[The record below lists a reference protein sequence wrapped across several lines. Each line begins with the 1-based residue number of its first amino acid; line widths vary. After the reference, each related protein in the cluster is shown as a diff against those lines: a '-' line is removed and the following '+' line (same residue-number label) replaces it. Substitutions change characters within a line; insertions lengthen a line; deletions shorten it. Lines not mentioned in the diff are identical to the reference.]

1 MRATCIRK
9 ELRERER
16 EREKARRK
24 REREF
29 ERDAERVCRV
39 LWVSMGSSGG
49 GLEAGRHEGTR
60 GATEEGVSRP
70 GGGGEVGWTVGL

>member
-1 MRATCIRK
+1 MIKKKRDEEK
-9 ELRERER
+9 EGERER
-16 EREKARRK
+16 
-24 REREF
+24 